1 MLKSFS
7 DSLHEMMVLAA
18 PLITFESGF
27 DPNCVYLSVRANVL
41 LQNVSR
47 GASRTGVVHIEVWAA
62 LRTPVA
68 FESSVAPVLPFNLD
82 ALT

>member
-1 MLKSFS
+1 MTSKGVKVQSK
-7 DSLHEMMVLAA
+7 V
-18 PLITFESGF
+18 TFDKPVTGF
-27 DPNCVYLSVRANVL
+27 FAL
-41 LQNVSR
+41 LQGATSCFARRENVSR

-68 FESSVAPVLPFNLD
+68 FESSVAPVLPFNLN